1 MALQLE
7 QLVFSVETGALDDA
21 RIKIAKLG
29 DAVNSLNKP
38 MQNMAV
44 ASAKTAEAIARAE
57 LAAEKARVATAK
69 LGQENTEAA
78 PKVNSLEKLLTKLTN
93 TYLDMGRGF
102 SKGEASIL
110 NQARSLGA
118 LDDQLALVEAALKN
132 IKELNKDPFDSS
144 LGGVRSIT
152 QEFERLTQRANLA
165 AQGIMLTTKQL
176 GEYSR
181 LAAEARSKTI
191 GEGLSLSSPEG
202 QARMNQLLQ
211 EAQTD
216 YLKTAASVNQLT
228 EQERQRLA
236 VLKEQEKAQRLAN
249 SASIERAKLQNDL
262 ILREQKLA
270 FVNKELAAG
279 LTTASAN
286 ALFKYQ
292 KDLEAVGETA
302 DNVAKR
308 TTAFRAALVEKQ
320 GFSPIKRIADDAAEA
335 RKQVDHLARAL
346 GPQITDIFV
355 GLATGQSPM
364 MVLLQQGGQLRD
376 QFALA
381 GVEGT
386 KMGNALVT
394 SAKYMITSIKDV
406 SLAVGTLLGTAI
418 INLGATA
425 GTVLTK
431 MTGDFFI
438 IEGASAALSKS
449 FPGLAEHIKNLGTAM
464 HFFTG
469 SIAIATFIGL
479 AIAFKQIVQEES
491 ALSRAL
497 LTTGAAMGFTK
508 QSAIEF
514 AQSLEGVSESKAK
527 DFLTELA
534 KNSVENTGNLKEL
547 TKTAVDLEKY
557 AGISLDETAKRY
569 AELQKNPV
577 EALTKLAIETGRV
590 NVKTLEQ
597 AESMK
602 EAKNY
607 TDLAALAN
615 QEFARAMG
623 EVAAAAYQNM
633 SPIEKIF
640 ASIKSEATAGWTAFK
655 EWANTPEVLKV
666 VEIAWRGVSGVFT
679 ILLAGVK
686 QIITGIG
693 AISTAL
699 EKLGSLDLSG
709 AWDSLKDGWDKI
721 QAIGKDAMKDAFK
734 PLTTGTN
741 FAPGTSAAGDTTA
754 NARAAKAFEQQKK
767 DRESARKEL
776 ESDAKKQENYY
787 KKVLDAANNYYEK
800 MIGGA
805 EELTQAE
812 IRLQQLEND
821 SEWKNL
827 SKERQQKLK
836 DIWLQNAALERQYK
850 LTQEQRKVDI
860 AAGEARNKL
869 ISDGIKEVET
879 IQQRVKDQEIALGL
893 LEYENSLIGTT
904 QSQREYLVA
913 LKKEELEYEKKLAEI
928 KAKGYLSGQESDAI
942 AALDREFELRKKI
955 LSASTYQ
962 KEFKEMQDVL
972 SGAIADALF
981 EGGKKGA
988 DSLKN
993 YLKTTFRKYVIDVLI
1008 NPIVGSIMG
1017 SFGVQGG
1024 TSGAAGSF
1032 LGNMGSSV
1040 LTNAI
1045 GGISGV
1051 ASAFGTAFSN
1061 AALSTVQGWVGMS
1074 GTAAQMGTSLANA
1087 GYYAGS
1093 AAGTT
1098 ASGIGASIGAYAPYA
1113 LAAVVALDQLG
1124 ILDRWSGDPD
1134 AFLVQ
1139 QAQGTRQ
1146 SYSTST
1152 TSALGTIGFV
1162 NGRGTIMKNGRLVSE
1177 KGETEGVPVTAQNT
1191 ALELIRNLDN
1201 AIASTLN
1208 ESQISSI
1215 SKNLSGWYKKS
1226 WSFEGKMLEDWIAS
1240 RYETILRGLD
1250 GSFGKVKDYQKEGE
1264 KLSETTVRLIT
1275 NLTTVYGAFETLG
1288 ISTRNVS
1295 AKFSTNLVE
1304 MLGGVS
1310 NFSSAM
1316 QYFYENFYSEEERF
1330 KNQSKRLTDSFAAL
1344 GLAVPKTRDEFKK
1357 LLEGALSSGNTG
1369 LSGKLIALMQPL
1381 NDFISATEEVAVS
1394 VSSIAEEYARLTQK
1408 IMTNEQIA
1416 QQRIDLE
1423 ERLFEATANQ
1433 AQIAAK
1439 ARSEIAGYNLAL
1451 YDQVI
1456 SAESAK
1462 KAEEARIEE
1471 LRKAEEARL
1480 EIQKQI
1486 LDQRKS
1492 LEDEYFQ
1499 LTASQ
1504 AEIAARARSE
1514 IDASNLA
1521 IYDMIVAVKAAKAAE
1536 ELRIEEFKKT
1546 EEARLEF
1553 EKQIN
1558 DERLSLQQRLFEAT
1572 ATEAQI
1578 LAKARSEISAYN
1590 IALYDQVIAAENAK
1604 KAEEARAEAERVI
1617 QDQRKSLQDR
1627 LFEAT
1632 ATEAQ
1637 IVEKV
1642 RSEIDASN
1650 LALYDQ
1656 VIAAEKAKSASQKL
1670 ADSMNQLTDSLLSE
1684 VDRLR
1689 GEIRNT
1695 SSISGNVTGLSAEY
1709 LSTVLSAKSGNMQA
1723 IEKLPEYTKAIEQAV
1738 TATAVNSYDVV
1749 YARAWLAS
1757 SLSGVADTINGSTA
1771 STQTVGTP
1779 IISTGAAVQTN
1790 GASLISSNASSQ
1802 AELIAALI
1810 TEVQGLRAEVRADVS
1825 ANTKTSRILERV
1837 NQDGD
1842 TLNVTAV

>member
-7 QLVFSVETGALDDA
+7 TLSFVVDSSQLDEA
-21 RIKIAKLG
+21 RIKLAKLG
-29 DAVNSLNKP
+29 DAVNALNRP
-38 MQNMAV
+38 MQEMQRS
-44 ASAKTAEAIARAE
+44 SAKTAEAIAKSE
-57 LAAEKARVATAK
+57 LAAEKARVAKEKLADSASTVTAK
-69 LGQENTEAA
+69 VD
-78 PKVNSLEKLLTKLTN
+78 PLTKLMEKLSN
-93 TYLDMGRGF
+93 TYTDMAAGMTRGE
-102 SKGEASIL
+102 SSIL
-110 NQARSLGA
+110 NQARSYGA
-118 LDDQLALVEAALKN
+118 MGDQLKAVADILQN
-132 IKELNKDPFDSS
+132 IKTLNKDPFDAS

-152 QEFERLTQRANLA
+152 QEFERLQQRADLA
-165 AQGIMLTTKQL
+165 AQGILMTAKQL
-176 GEYSR
+176 GEYSK
-181 LAAEARSKTI
+181 LAAEAR
-191 GEGLSLSSPEG
+191 GRVVGLGMDPDSLEG
-202 QARMNQLLQ
+202 QKVYNQLLSQ
-211 EAQTD
+211 SQKE
-216 YLKTAASVNQLT
+216 YLDVLSVVKQLT
-228 EQERQRLA
+228 DAEQQRLA
-236 VLKEQEKAQRLAN
+236 VAKEQERLQKAAA
-249 SASIERAKLQNDL
+249 SASAARMQEWAKGVGGKSPELSSMAAFYKEQEVAARKLTAAEDDL

-286 ALFKYQ
+286 ALFTYK
-292 KDLEAVGETA
+292 KDLEALGKSTDEVT
-302 DNVAKR
+302 KR
-308 TTAFRAALVEKQ
+308 TSAFRAGLVEKQ
-320 GFSPIKRIADDAAEA
+320 GHSPIKQIADDAAEA

-346 GPQITDIFV
+346 GAQITDIFV
-355 GLATGQSPM
+355 GLATGQSPLT
-364 MVLLQQGGQLRD
+364 VLLQQGGQLRD

-557 AGISLDETAKRY
+557 AGISLEETAKRY

-709 AWDSLKDGWDKI
+709 AWDSLKDGWEKI
-721 QAIGKDAMKDAFK
+721 QAIGKDAMKDAFR

-800 MIGGA
+800 MIGSA

-821 SEWKNL
+821 PEWKNL

-913 LKKEELEYEKKLAEI
+913 LKKEELEYEKRLAEI

-962 KEFKEMQDVL
+962 KEFKEIQKSLGDVMYL
-972 SGAIADALF
+972 ALTGKGAQAGKKLRDLIKAELMKPITVVINAVIGEVFGGAIASVLGAL
-981 EGGKKGA
+981 G
-988 DSLKN
+988 
-993 YLKTTFRKYVIDVLI
+993 I
-1008 NPIVGSIMG
+1008 NVPAGLTGNAGSIIK
-1017 SFGVQGG
+1017 GVSSAKDIYSTVTGG
-1024 TSGAAGSF
+1024 FNPVGAA
-1032 LGNMGSSV
+1032 
-1040 LTNAI
+1040 
-1045 GGISGV
+1045 
-1051 ASAFGTAFSN
+1051 
-1061 AALSTVQGWVGMS
+1061 
-1074 GTAAQMGTSLANA
+1074 TSLAFNKFA
-1087 GYYAGS
+1087 TSSFGQSLGLSQQVQVPVTDIS
-1093 AAGTT
+1093 ATGGAPVTETVASTQMTELGNSMSASLGQIATST
-1098 ASGIGASIGAYAPYA
+1098 ASMVAGAAMRKMFSGGYSMGKGMETAQSIAMAAAEFFFPGIGGAVAG
-1113 LAAVVALDQLG
+1113 AVSGLMNRAFGRKLKEVGIVGTFSGEQGFTGQQYKYEKGGLFRSDKTSYSALDQDTTDSLTKSFRAIQIAVGTLATSLG
-1124 ILDRWSGDPD
+1124 ASTKSIED
-1134 AFLVQ
+1134 F
-1139 QAQGTRQ
+1139 
-1146 SYSTST
+1146 SYSMKLNLKGLSDLDIQKKITAEFT
-1152 TSALGTIGFV
+1152 TMQEKMSQGVLQEWAKTKVKIDPAVQARIDEINSKLQGSVVLSLGDIFNNPISWLGFIKNSKLRRELNGITEDIAAQADDVWKSLLRTVDDKGTMETAVQLLERLSNTLATV
-1162 NGRGTIMKNGRLVSE
+1162 NG
-1177 KGETEGVPVTAQNT
+1177 AF
-1191 ALELIRNLDN
+1191 D
-1201 AIASTLN
+1201 TLGY
-1208 ESQISSI
+1208 SLLQLSI
-1215 SKNLSGWYKKS
+1215 DSAVL
-1226 WSFEGKMLEDWIAS
+1226 A
-1240 RYETILRGLD
+1240 
-1250 GSFGKVKDYQKEGE
+1250 
-1264 KLSETTVRLIT
+1264 T
-1275 NLTTVYGAFETLG
+1275 NLTDAFG
-1288 ISTRNVS
+1288 GVD
-1295 AKFSTNLVE
+1295 KFSE
-1304 MLGGVS
+1304 SMS
-1310 NFSSAM
+1310 F
-1316 QYFYENFYSEEERF
+1316 FYKNFYTEQERTTT
-1330 KNQSKRLTDSFAAL
+1330 LTRQLTTAFAKLGYELPKTTYEFRDLMQAAIEGGNY
-1344 GLAVPKTRDEFKK
+1344 GLAAS
-1357 LLEGALSSGNTG
+1357 L
-1369 LSGKLIALMQPL
+1369 GKLQTS
-1381 NDFISATEEVAVS
+1381 FIELVGPVVQLEESFKQLTNGILEEV
-1394 VSSIAEEYARLTQK
+1394 
-1408 IMTNEQIA
+1408 N
-1416 QQRIDLE
+1416 
-1423 ERLFEATANQ
+1423 
-1433 AQIAAK
+1433 
-1439 ARSEIAGYNLAL
+1439 
-1451 YDQVI
+1451 
-1456 SAESAK
+1456 
-1462 KAEEARIEE
+1462 
-1471 LRKAEEARL
+1471 
-1480 EIQKQI
+1480 
-1486 LDQRKS
+1486 
-1492 LEDEYFQ
+1492 
-1499 LTASQ
+1499 
-1504 AEIAARARSE
+1504 
-1514 IDASNLA
+1514 
-1521 IYDMIVAVKAAKAAE
+1521 
-1536 ELRIEEFKKT
+1536 
-1546 EEARLEF
+1546 
-1553 EKQIN
+1553 
-1558 DERLSLQQRLFEAT
+1558 
-1572 ATEAQI
+1572 
-1578 LAKARSEISAYN
+1578 
-1590 IALYDQVIAAENAK
+1590 
-1604 KAEEARAEAERVI
+1604 
-1617 QDQRKSLQDR
+1617 
-1627 LFEAT
+1627 
-1632 ATEAQ
+1632 
-1637 IVEKV
+1637 
-1642 RSEIDASN
+1642 
-1650 LALYDQ
+1650 
-1656 VIAAEKAKSASQKL
+1656 
-1670 ADSMNQLTDSLLSE
+1670 
-1684 VDRLR
+1684 RLR
-1689 GEIRNT
+1689 GENLT
-1695 SSISGNVTGLSAEY
+1695 DSIVQGTALRAEFDIMSALARGGDITALAKLPEY
-1709 LSTVLSAKSGNMQA
+1709 SQA
-1723 IEKLPEYTKAIEQAV
+1723 IEKNMMDFASSA
-1738 TATAVNSYDVV
+1738 SDVIF
-1749 YARAWLAS
+1749 ARALLAQSLSDTMS
-1757 SLSGVADTINGSTA
+1757 SLGGNTTIVPTSVSGLAGSTSIA
-1771 STQTVGTP
+1771 T
-1779 IISTGAAVQTN
+1779 TGAADLT
-1790 GASLISSNASSQ
+1790 ASVTSQ
-1802 AELIAALI
+1802 GDLVSVLIAEI
-1810 TEVQGLRAEVRADVS
+1810 QGLRAEVRADVS
-1825 ANTKTSRILERV
+1825 ANTKTSKILERA
-1837 NQDGD
+1837 NQDGE
-1842 TLNVTAV
+1842 TLSVTVVA